1 MPIILHDYEL
11 SSDAY
16 KARLMLALL
25 DVAHDRVP
33 VDVFPGRET
42 DSTAFRALNPLGT
55 VPVLTDGAVVLRTAE
70 AILVHLASTRDPSGS
85 WLPSGQMAAIM
96 DWLVFAAR
104 DLKAADEARLQEMLR
119 IRPTVADPLAGA
131 RRAYR
136 ILDDRLARQGFAGL
150 GYLAGAFPTIAD
162 IACFPPVA
170 LSVEF
175 GWALEEFPKL
185 RNWTRRI
192 RALPGFVAMPG
203 VPEFL

>member
-1 MPIILHDYEL
+1 MPIVLHDYEL

-25 DVAHDRVP
+25 GIGYKRVP

-42 DSTAFRALNPLGT
+42 ESVPFRGLNPLGT
-55 VPVLTDGAVVLRTAE
+55 VPVLTDGSIVLRTAE
-70 AILVHLASTRDPSGS
+70 AILVHLATTRDPSGA
-85 WLPSGQMAAIM
+85 WLPAGQHGPVL

-104 DLKAADEARLQEMLR
+104 DLRAADEARLSEMLR
-119 IRPTVADPLAGA
+119 IPPTIADPLAGA

-136 ILDDRLARQGFAGL
+136 ILDDHLARQGFAGL
-150 GYLAGAFPTIAD
+150 AYLAGASPTIAD